1 MEALS
6 QILSIS
12 EDLEVLLSQGHFHRW
27 KQSGKKDVQVEKEC
41 LWSLPSIVAKFIL
54 LGIQNREL
62 ILIFLLAL
70 KIEDKKYQQNNKN
83 ICPNLPMQLGEGG
96 QSKDLSPSEREL

>member
-1 MEALS
+1 METK
-6 QILSIS
+6 
-12 EDLEVLLSQGHFHRW
+12 W
-27 KQSGKKDVQVEKEC
+27 KERCSGREKEC